1 MLPSSILKKTIL
13 EVAMIKGHG
22 SSDDRLNP
30 NILHQQILYLNSELN
45 KYKSKVR
52 DYQED
57 YHYSQ
62 LEKLKIEN
70 SQLLREQQQFTS
82 QIEEM
87 NHKNLTLQNRIMEK
101 ETLVERL
108 KQQIEHLK
116 EEKSVVSNRLE
127 QVESENKENT
137 KEFETYSRTNQQ
149 LQSQVSS
156 LENELVLRSDQQTQ
170 SEKMIQKLQ
179 DSNQILS
186 IQNKQLTGETL
197 SYKEEIKKMAGQV
210 NQLQNLITTQ
220 NQKLVEHNDL
230 QWKNKSEIQT
240 LQEINEGLKEE
251 KLTLES
257 FQNEMFDKIEDLKRE
272 MLSYSS
278 GEITSSL
285 PQYTKIEYSKLYQQ
299 VEHIFSQINEY
310 GEKIST
316 CVSLTNHL
324 EKHIDHLTDEINQ
337 LKSALIVG

>member
-1 MLPSSILKKTIL
+1 
-13 EVAMIKGHG
+13 MIKGHG

-30 NILHQQILYLNSELN
+30 TILHQQILFLNSELN

-70 SQLLREQQQFTS
+70 RHLLEEQQRFTS
-82 QIEEM
+82 QMEEL

-101 ETLVERL
+101 ETLVEPL

-127 QVESENKENT
+127 QAESENKENT
-137 KEFETYSRTNQQ
+137 KEIEKHNRTNQQ

-197 SYKEEIKKMAGQV
+197 SYKEEIKKMVGQV

-251 KLTLES
+251 QSQLKEEKLTLES
-257 FQNEMFDKIEDLKRE
+257 FQNEMFDKIEDLTQKII
-272 MLSYSS
+272 SYSP
-278 GEITSSL
+278 GEITNSPS
-285 PQYTKIEYSKLYQQ
+285 QYSKNEYNKLVQQ
-299 VEHIFSQINEY
+299 IEHIFSQMNEY
-310 GEKIST
+310 GEKILT
-316 CVSLTNHL
+316 CMSLTNHL
-324 EKHIDHLTDEINQ
+324 EEHIDNLTNEINQ
-337 LKSALIVG
+337 LKSTLIVG

>member
-1 MLPSSILKKTIL
+1 
-13 EVAMIKGHG
+13 
-22 SSDDRLNP
+22 
-30 NILHQQILYLNSELN
+30 
-45 KYKSKVR
+45 
-52 DYQED
+52 
-57 YHYSQ
+57 
-62 LEKLKIEN
+62 
-70 SQLLREQQQFTS
+70 
-82 QIEEM
+82 
-87 NHKNLTLQNRIMEK
+87 
-101 ETLVERL
+101 
-108 KQQIEHLK
+108 
-116 EEKSVVSNRLE
+116 
-127 QVESENKENT
+127 
-137 KEFETYSRTNQQ
+137 
-149 LQSQVSS
+149 
-156 LENELVLRSDQQTQ
+156 
-170 SEKMIQKLQ
+170 MIQKLQ